1 MAKGTEGGRIYD
13 RIHFC
18 LFCGKADA
26 KISRHLQTKHSTEKE
41 VLALKELSAKEKSNK
56 LDLLRQEGDFYHNM
70 KILKSG
76 GELIVVRRPGPTE
89 FVNYKDYVP
98 CIHCLGFLK
107 KDEMWRHLKTC
118 IGKSQKTSSEN
129 VKNDNL
135 ISQCEIL
142 LFSNKYGDGA
152 SKELSELI
160 LERMNKDAIFETV
173 SKDHLIKMYGS
184 FLLNSVA
191 GFKKLNGIS
200 QRMRVLARLVMK
212 IRELNNSTELTL
224 TEILTPNMFDVVIEA
239 TKILGGFAMQNKDG
253 ELVPTFETPSLPLL
267 IGFSIE
273 QASSLQNGL
282 AIRARNKDAA
292 SLAKDFLKIYKLE
305 WSTRISSI
313 SLKNMDVNKFNKIKL
328 LPVTDDLLKLREFLK
343 NQIPK
348 LTEELKGSPSL
359 ETWRSLAELA
369 GIRLTIFN
377 RRRGNE
383 VFNLLLKRFKERKTY
398 QANELEE
405 IKKSLTPLE
414 KRLMNR

>member
-1 MAKGTEGGRIYD
+1 
-13 RIHFC
+13 
-18 LFCGKADA
+18 
-26 KISRHLQTKHSTEKE
+26 
-41 VLALKELSAKEKSNK
+41 
-56 LDLLRQEGDFYHNM
+56 
-70 KILKSG
+70 
-76 GELIVVRRPGPTE
+76 
-89 FVNYKDYVP
+89 
-98 CIHCLGFLK
+98 
-107 KDEMWRHLKTC
+107 
-118 IGKSQKTSSEN
+118 
-129 VKNDNL
+129 
-135 ISQCEIL
+135 
-142 LFSNKYGDGA
+142 
-152 SKELSELI
+152 
-160 LERMNKDAIFETV
+160 
-173 SKDHLIKMYGS
+173 MYGS